1 MVSGGLLRADKSI
14 AAPARRHLRR
24 SKAIAAQL
32 KEEDL
37 KRIWDDTE
45 IKSITP
51 HTIISFSDF
60 LKELDDV
67 RLKGYALD
75 NEENEMGVRC
85 IAASLPGYD
94 EQLPYAFSISA
105 PINRMTDEII
115 EQYSHYVL
123 ETKRQLVSELYGE

>member
-60 LKELDDV
+60 LKNWMM
-67 RLKGYALD
+67 YA
-75 NEENEMGVRC
+75 
-85 IAASLPGYD
+85 
-94 EQLPYAFSISA
+94 
-105 PINRMTDEII
+105 
-115 EQYSHYVL
+115 
-123 ETKRQLVSELYGE
+123 